1 MLGPP
6 PVVAQDDRFCRVQT
20 LKLAVCAR
28 GDRVGIYV
36 FQLPVA
42 VAPPGIERSVVTGF
56 LDCVEH
62 VVVFDDV
69 PAQGPSNMLMPA
81 RGIIIGFRPRSEV
94 DAFEALPLAAL
105 EQRIANG
112 LRISNERDSV
122 RPRFGNVT
130 AANHNAP
137 VVIVHEDGIAAHL
150 VDEEFFSSTQS
161 RRPSGDH
168 RHVAAQQRFEAAA
181 LKIA

>member
-1 MLGPP
+1 
-6 PVVAQDDRFCRVQT
+6 
-20 LKLAVCAR
+20 
-28 GDRVGIYV
+28 
-36 FQLPVA
+36 
-42 VAPPGIERSVVTGF
+42 
-56 LDCVEH
+56 
-62 VVVFDDV
+62 
-69 PAQGPSNMLMPA
+69 
-81 RGIIIGFRPRSEV
+81 
-94 DAFEALPLAAL
+94 
-105 EQRIANG
+105 
-112 LRISNERDSV
+112 
-122 RPRFGNVT
+122 VT